1 MTTGAG
7 PQGHDRPVD
16 SEGGQVMD
24 VILTQSV
31 DNLGEMGAIVSVA
44 PGYARNYLI
53 PKGMAVIATKGQRK
67 QVDEKIRLEQKRD
80 ARRKAD
86 AEVLARQWA
95 EKELSVT
102 ITVQAGEDDK
112 LFGSVVARDIAQAF
126 SEQSLSFEHQQILLE
141 EPIKQ
146 LGVYTVPVQLHRDV
160 EVAAKVWVVK
170 G

>member
-1 MTTGAG
+1 
-7 PQGHDRPVD
+7 
-16 SEGGQVMD
+16 MD

-31 DNLGEMGAIVSVA
+31 DDLGEMGALVSVA
-44 PGYARNYLI
+44 PGFARNYLI
-53 PKGMAVIATKGQRK
+53 PKGMAVIATKGHRK
-67 QVDEKIRLEQKRD
+67 QVEEKIRLEQKRD

-86 AEVLARQWA
+86 AEVLAKQWA
-95 EKELSVT
+95 EKELSAT
-102 ITVQAGEDDK
+102 ITVQAGDDDK

-126 SEQSLSFEHQQILLE
+126 GEQNLNFEHKQILLE

-160 EVAAKVWVVK
+160 EVPAKVWVVK